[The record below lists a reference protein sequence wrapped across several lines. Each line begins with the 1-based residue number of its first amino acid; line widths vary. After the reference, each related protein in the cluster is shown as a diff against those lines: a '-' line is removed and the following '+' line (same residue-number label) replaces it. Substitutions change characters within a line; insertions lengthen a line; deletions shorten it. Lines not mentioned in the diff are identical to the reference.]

1 VAIDMANLFDTANA
15 PTGEPNEIIAGDLL
29 QFKIT
34 NLVTDYD
41 PSLYTLT
48 YTARISGQQD
58 EIQFSATND
67 SSSYLISVPGST
79 TSSWSP
85 GEYNWQQEII
95 RNSDSA
101 RITLKRGEFKVIADL
116 DNNAVDNRS
125 HSQIMVDKIES
136 LLQGKADSDV
146 STYSVAGR
154 SLTKLSFQ
162 ELLDARNFYKSEVI
176 KEKSQLDAKNGRKGS
191 ATVQVRF

>member
-1 VAIDMANLFDTANA
+1 MANLFDTANA

-79 TSSWSP
+79 TGSWSP
-85 GEYNWQQEII
+85 GQYNWQQEII

-101 RITLKRGEFKVIADL
+101 RITLKRGEFKVIVDL

-176 KEKSQLDAKNGRKGS
+176 KEKAQLDAKNGRKGS

>member
-1 VAIDMANLFDTANA
+1 MANLFDTANA

-67 SSSYLISVPGST
+67 SSSYLISVSGST
-79 TSSWSP
+79 TGSWSP
-85 GEYNWQQEII
+85 GQYNWQQEII

>member
-1 VAIDMANLFDTANA
+1 MANLFDTANA

-125 HSQIMVDKIES
+125 HSQIMVNKIES

>member
-1 VAIDMANLFDTANA
+1 MANLFDTANA

-125 HSQIMVDKIES
+125 HSKIMVDKIES

>member
-1 VAIDMANLFDTANA
+1 MANLFDTANA

>member
-1 VAIDMANLFDTANA
+1 MANLFDTANA
-15 PTGEPNEIIAGDLL
+15 PEGEPTEIIAGDLL
-29 QFKIT
+29 QFKVT

-41 PSLYTLT
+41 PTLYTLT

-58 EIQFSATND
+58 EIQFSATGNA
-67 SSSYLISVPGST
+67 SSYLVSVTGT
-79 TSSWSP
+79 VTGSWSP

-101 RITLKRGEFKVIADL
+101 RIILKRGDFKIIADL
-116 DNNAVDNRS
+116 DNTAVDNRS
-125 HSQIMVDKIES
+125 HSKVMVDKIES

-146 STYSVAGR
+146 STYSIAGR
-154 SLTKLSFQ
+154 SLTKLTFQ
-162 ELLDARNFYKSEVI
+162 ELLDARNFYKSEVMR
-176 KEKSQLDAKNGRKGS
+176 EKAILDAKSGRKGS